1 MQELIHQLFT
11 SQGNPSPDLL
21 RKIRAQGQEII
32 PSLIHALNQQ
42 DENNLEFVVL
52 LLGSFS
58 ARQVIPTLVD
68 LLRNR
73 ELVTNIH
80 TAIATALYEMQAL
93 EELLTAIQDDQM
105 TVIARSE
112 CLWASTYLAEKSQQ
126 NHTRVCQTL
135 HDQLEQFLK
144 CAPTITKDEILLGE
158 HLIKAMIALGYH
170 EADNMLEK
178 AFLSSGIEEWF
189 ILYDEV
195 MQVHP
200 TIALLPDWL
209 DRYEEEYQGKSWIL
223 RKP

>member
-32 PSLIHALNQQ
+32 PSLIQALNQQ

-52 LLGSFS
+52 LLGSFN
-58 ARQVIPTLVD
+58 ARQVIPTLLD

-73 ELVTNIH
+73 ELATNIH

-135 HDQLEQFLK
+135 HGQLEQFLQ
-144 CAPTITKDEILLGE
+144 CAPTITKDEILFGE
-158 HLIKAMIALGYH
+158 HLITAMIALGYY

-189 ILYDEV
+189 ILHDEV

-200 TIALLPDWL
+200 TIVLPSDWL
-209 DRYEEEYQGKSWIL
+209 DRYEEEYQGKSWAL